1 MVVGI
6 GTDQLETKALTKVQ
20 TRFAIATL
28 VLTEGAVPSRS
39 PTLRACDAVASR
51 RRSSDEHR
59 EKARTDA
66 ILWCSIVLRVSAGVC
81 GVRERNG

>member
-1 MVVGI
+1 MVIATG
-6 GTDQLETKALTKVQ
+6 QLQIKALAKVQ

-39 PTLRACDAVASR
+39 PTLRACDAVATR
-51 RRSSDEHR
+51 RRSSNEHR

-66 ILWCSIVLRVSAGVC
+66 ILWCSFARLGLC
-81 GVRERNG
+81 GVQERNG